1 MRKLR
6 WLFILVGA
14 LFIGGIWYYFAHQ
27 NASVDAVDA
36 TKAKTGGQRGGAG
49 GPVPVV
55 AGVVQK
61 RDVPI
66 YLDGIGT
73 VLAYNMVVLHPQI
86 SGILTQVAFQEGQDV
101 KKGDLLAVIDPR
113 PLQAQLDGAV
123 AKKNQDMAQLNNAK
137 VLL

>member
-1 MRKLR
+1 MRRLR

-14 LFIGGIWYYFAHQ
+14 VFIAGIWYFFGHEHAPQ
-27 NASVDAVDA
+27 GGVDAS
-36 TKAKTGGQRGGAG
+36 KAKASGQSQAGGPG

-73 VLAYNMVVLHPQI
+73 VQAYNTVTVHPQI
-86 SGILTQVAFQEGQDV
+86 SGILTQVAFREGQDV
-101 KKGDLLAVIDPR
+101 K
-113 PLQAQLDGAV
+113 
-123 AKKNQDMAQLNNAK
+123 
-137 VLL
+137 